1 MTAPT
6 LSPAAIAGQ
15 TTVAPRRR
23 RRRGSADVSSRPG
36 FLGYG
41 LLIATLLGAILPIYW
56 AFLIA
61 SGDSSSLN
69 NVNLPW
75 WPGGNFLENAL
86 KVISDNR
93 VSFFKAVLNSVIVS
107 TVTAASV
114 VFFSTLAGYA
124 FAKLKFRGRQGLFVF
139 VIATTAVPTQLG
151 VVPLFIVMSQLG
163 WTGSL
168 GAVIVP
174 GLVTAFGVFW
184 MTQYLGSALPDE
196 LIEAGRIDGANMI
209 KTFWY
214 IGFPAARPAAAM
226 LGLFTFIATWTN
238 FFWPFIVLDP
248 SNPTL
253 PVALSQLQANYFV
266 DYSLVL
272 AGVLLATLPLL
283 LLFIVAG
290 RQLVAGIMQGAVK
303 G

>member
-1 MTAPT
+1 MSAPT
-6 LSPAAIAGQ
+6 LSPAAISGRPPVQ
-15 TTVAPRRR
+15 PRR
-23 RRRGSADVSSRPG
+23 RRRGSADISTRPG

-41 LLIATLLGAILPIYW
+41 LLIATLLGAVLPLYW

-75 WPGGNFLENAL
+75 WPGGNFLANAA
-86 KVISDNR
+86 KVITNER
-93 VSFFKAVLNSVIVS
+93 VAFFRAILNSLIVS
-107 TVTAASV
+107 TVVSASV

-124 FAKLKFRGRQGLFVF
+124 FAKLRFRGRQGLFVF

-184 MTQYLGSALPDE
+184 MTQYLNSALPDE
-196 LIEAGRIDGANMI
+196 LIEAGRVDGANMI

-238 FFWPFIVLDP
+238 FFWPFIVLDVN
-248 SNPTL
+248 NPTL

-283 LLFIVAG
+283 LLFVAAG
-290 RQLVAGIMQGAVK
+290 RQLVSGIMQGAVK

>member
-1 MTAPT
+1 MSAPT
-6 LSPAAIAGQ
+6 LSPAAVSGRPAAKQ
-15 TTVAPRRR
+15 VR
-23 RRRGSADVSSRPG
+23 RRRGNADISSRPG
-36 FLGYG
+36 ILGYG
-41 LLIATLLGAILPIYW
+41 LLIATLLGAVLPLYW

-69 NVNLPW
+69 NLNLPW
-75 WPGGNFLENAL
+75 WPGGNFLANAA
-86 KVISDNR
+86 KVITNER
-93 VSFFKAVLNSVIVS
+93 VAFFKAILNSLIVS
-107 TVTAASV
+107 TVVSASV

-124 FAKLKFRGRQGLFVF
+124 FAKLRFRGRQGLFVF

-184 MTQYLGSALPDE
+184 MTQYLSQALPDE

-238 FFWPFIVLDP
+238 FFWPFIVLD
-248 SNPTL
+248 STNPTL

-266 DYSLVL
+266 DYSIVL
-272 AGVLLATLPLL
+272 AGVLVATLPLL
-283 LLFIVAG
+283 LLFIAAG
-290 RQLVAGIMQGAVK
+290 RQLVSGIMQGAVK

>member
-1 MTAPT
+1 MTAPI
-6 LSPAAIAGQ
+6 LSPAAISGRPPAK
-15 TTVAPRRR
+15 PRRR
-23 RRRGSADVSSRPG
+23 RRGNADISSRPG

-41 LLIATLLGAILPIYW
+41 LLIATLLGAILPLYW

-75 WPGGNFLENAL
+75 WPGGNFLANAA
-86 KVISDNR
+86 KVITNDR
-93 VSFFKAVLNSVIVS
+93 VAFFKAILNSIIVS
-107 TVTAASV
+107 TVVSASV

-124 FAKLKFRGRQGLFVF
+124 FAKLRFRGRQGLFVF

-184 MTQYLGSALPDE
+184 MTQYLSTALPDE

-238 FFWPFIVLDP
+238 FFWPFIVLDQN
-248 SNPTL
+248 NPTL

-266 DYSLVL
+266 DYSIVL
-272 AGVLLATLPLL
+272 AGVLIATLPLL
-283 LLFIVAG
+283 LLFIAAG
-290 RQLVAGIMQGAVK
+290 RQLVSGIMQGAVK